1 MIEIT
6 FTLDRKI
13 HVGGGC
19 SSTATEFDLS
29 MGLPIWC
36 HLATPCGM
44 CAESL
49 VVFKSDES
57 KIYHLEKNCEVGRL
71 SKTSFSKIYRLK
83 YRPCEKCA
91 NDTNLLNLWTI
102 AMGF

>member
-57 KIYHLEKNCEVGRL
+57 KIY
-71 SKTSFSKIYRLK
+71 RLK